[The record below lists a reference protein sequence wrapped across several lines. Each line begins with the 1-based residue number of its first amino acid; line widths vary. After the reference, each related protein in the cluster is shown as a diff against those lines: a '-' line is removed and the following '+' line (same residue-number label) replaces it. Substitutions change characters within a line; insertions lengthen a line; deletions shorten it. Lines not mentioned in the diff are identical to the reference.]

1 MTFHQFGKHP
11 IHVAVLVLLAG
22 YAQAAQDLSVN
33 SMTLDTSTGKSLG
46 NVSRRGDM
54 RSFFQ
59 VQKEMV
65 FNTLTHLGIK
75 LEDLP
80 PKLRQEIEKPQT
92 TNSQAFSAFAKAVD
106 KADKGQFSQAAK
118 LFNQAAKLDPGFS
131 LAKGMAKLM
140 PAFDLAP
147 GGGKKVLADLKK
159 NAKDEGR
166 KNSEKLAD
174 SLDKK
179 EQNLKN
185 KLDKLAKGEGDDKQD
200 KEDESGIKKKLDK
213 LGLSDEGDD
222 SGFDPSDSGETDPNK
237 IETASI
243 GGVES
248 TEPLLLAENLIFGG
262 RNLEAL
268 FQDRLPNL
276 GLPYEG
282 AEDRQRNAAIETGNQ
297 APPSPG
303 IYDGIFGAVIDGQ
316 FVGGSASF
324 SVPAGDDPSK
334 ASVDLAPD
342 GGQNPER
349 LYFAYSE
356 GELGDFTGTSLF
368 GVGGE
373 YQGMAGGVGSADA
386 FAGIVWAGQY
396 PGSSLLVALGGTPT
410 PTAKLPSNGVQ
421 HVDLDAL
428 STDPSSEHGYDLAQ
442 FGALVDWGNNKVF
455 SPAVLRGR
463 SEGVLMIGSVNRAEA
478 TLDAGAWWTDPEYYP
493 DIGFTHGESTD
504 IRMRLYGGGA
514 PALAGGLF
522 SLQARDIDGHSL
534 QVDRGI
540 ISASDFSAIQMP
552 GNTPAQGETWTG
564 FTAGVGRWESGYG
577 FFSEIGQ
584 ASFTFFPETGEVTG
598 EITPQYGYSL
608 FTTTTADPNAFIHKN
623 AFGAKTVNE
632 LGTPSYFS
640 TQGDFAGEGWTD
652 LAYASM
658 GYWAHDEPSEG
669 VLRFLGYSTWVAGQL
684 TPTGT
689 LDALQQGTADYSGK
703 ALGAVQTDSDG
714 NLAVDLLT
722 GNFSM
727 SVDFGQR
734 GVSGAL
740 SDLTRDSDGSVWLA
754 NAAFQGGFQEGNG
767 FQADFLDGS
776 NIDTESSY
784 LRGAF
789 FGPEALETGGA
800 WRIVRSGYD
809 DDENFLNEDAAGVFT
824 GKRGAISL
832 PAPSYGGVYAMFGD
846 GVLTDGA
853 SGLTVHADHIDFEI
867 DPAPEVMAFQPDSG
881 SSDTGSYSGTS
892 INGLSGTYTGMYEKV
907 GPTEYITTIYNQDI
921 SGSRPILV
929 AVNGTPTPVGN
940 LPTVGR
946 QSFAVSGLVESTYV
960 REGFEAINLT
970 AGARVDWANNKVFSP
985 VARAEGSDGV
995 LMLGTVNRDTG
1006 ILDVQGW
1013 YKDLDGSGIYAQDN
1027 VYGTLQDFTVGLF
1040 GAASPIAGG
1049 GTFSVTERGLDQQV
1063 QTVDR
1068 GMLVVRDFAAAPA
1081 AAYTPAT
1088 GETWSGY
1095 SAGIRYDPSA
1105 DFFASILGRSEF
1117 VFNPDSATV
1126 SGGIYSNSNQVVF
1139 TTTTTDLNAFMDT
1152 NAFGAMKTNALG
1164 MPSYYSTQ
1172 GDFSGEGWT
1181 DYRYTSMGYWAH
1193 DYSSGG
1199 NDYSYGEQSTWV
1211 AGQLTPANPQMGIA
1225 SGSAYYTG
1233 KVLGAVQGG
1242 DGEGNANI
1250 DLLTGGFNMTVN
1262 FSDRGLSG
1270 AFTDLRRDWDNSLW
1284 LDRADFAISGF
1295 SGNTYSGAITGNGID
1310 SASSLLNGSF
1320 FGPNAEET
1328 GGAWRISKN
1337 ADDWAAGVYAAKRG
1351 DIYTPFAAIW
1361 AGTVDNGFA
1370 SGTADLHRDTRNG
1383 EQDPADLILTLQRD
1397 GHGNASIEYRSYRYR
1412 PEDPG
1417 STTYFPYLADTLWPD
1432 FSGTYQWGSA
1442 LTYDTDAYF
1451 ASFTRYG
1458 GHSVSLTAFGGVRTA
1473 EAQLPT
1479 SGHYSYYMTMLSRD
1493 SGGTYNN
1500 SGSMAV
1506 DFSNDKVFMPVQVN
1520 PWSDS
1525 AFIILGVLDRAN
1537 TAVNLQAWFKNA
1549 WQADYDPEWAG
1560 GQTSGSLPLY
1570 GAHGYVLGN
1579 LFSGGIDLDYS
1590 GNQTPSGVEGAI
1602 SGYTGGWGRYYSRVT
1617 PEDGQVWQGY
1627 SASLGKDRE
1636 SGLYV
1641 QGLGDANFVLAP
1653 SSSSV
1658 TSSFT
1663 DSYLEGASYGNT
1675 LDDPNAF
1682 IGTNGF
1688 GGLQAGAEGTVPFF
1702 YSTRSFEGSW
1712 ESLANEALTY
1722 YFDRLEYHYVGM
1734 WTADDGQISILPAS
1748 SWVSGAQTPAVDM
1761 PASGYVRYA
1770 GYVGGTAMDASRT
1783 GSDFLSGLFSMTAD
1797 FGNRKVVGAIEN
1809 LTYYSRGQY
1818 EESGFDFIGDIDSEA
1833 YGGALP
1839 TFGAYDYSGGGGRN
1853 GLLSYT
1859 SVEGMFYGLGDA
1871 AAREVGGRWSLGLTE
1886 GGTAVGIFSARNV
1899 HQIDWSAGVLA
1910 DMADQGTF
1918 AVGHPLVAFFQY
1930 DSYVDG
1936 TARIWGDFLLPG
1948 ALGALSTGDASQL
1961 SPVANK
1967 PYYQWA
1973 MTGSP
1978 DSSANAYFSGPSYV
1992 YADFNTAGSII
2003 QFSAEKDFFR
2013 YFLVDAE
2020 ETRGMEGYYG
2030 TRTWAW
2036 NMPSTGISTYDF
2048 HQSSIENGVGNSS
2061 DLVGQNGLFPG
2072 KLYVN
2077 WETGQVYGYNLDPA
2091 VEGGGRAMFL
2101 GTVNRET
2108 GKIEGTYQIR
2118 TDRMWAAD
2126 ETPSSRFAMDASGA
2140 SLELFGNNGTPSGL
2154 GGVFATALQ
2163 GEDLLLQPSR
2173 GQALISGLRDKQD
2186 VTPSVLPEE
2195 GEVWNGYA
2203 VGFATDRSTGLTE
2216 ALGNHE
2222 VANVAITFSPS
2233 AGHVHG
2239 SIAVGD
2245 GGEGA
2250 PVAQLVI
2257 ASDNN
2262 PATEAERQAG
2272 TNVDSASVY
2281 VSPKA
2286 FGMVQS
2292 SPSMGGDAAPTTEFI
2307 AAAPE
2312 AMGEAEAARYDYT
2325 TWGAWGGDFGTD
2337 KNTTVSPR
2345 SLWVAGKLTQT
2356 ADMPQAGSATY
2367 TGFVAGQVMGAQT
2380 GYVQGQLN
2388 MSVNFGERTVGGN
2401 MNNLNFNNN
2410 PATPWVAQAN
2420 LAGGIH
2426 EGAATYSA
2434 LLSGT
2439 GVVGGANG
2447 AFYGPQAIE
2456 TGGNW
2461 VIQKDNGS
2469 QGAGIFA
2476 GKRGIIAQ

>member
-11 IHVAVLVLLAG
+11 IHVAVLVLLAS

-33 SMTLDTSTGKSLG
+33 SMTLDTSTGKPLG

-54 RSFFQ
+54 QSFFQ

-65 FNTLTHLGIK
+65 FNTLTHLGIR

-80 PKLRQEIEKPQT
+80 PRLRQEIEKPQT
-92 TNSQAFSAFAKAVD
+92 TNSQAFTAFAKAVD

-179 EQNLKN
+179 EQNLKS
-185 KLDKLAKGEGDDKQD
+185 KLDKLAKGEGDDNKD

-248 TEPLLLAENLIFGG
+248 TEPLLLAENLIFRG
-262 RNLEAL
+262 RSLEAL

-276 GLPYEG
+276 ELPYEG

-386 FAGIVWAGQY
+386 FAAIVWAGQY

-455 SPAVLRGR
+455 SPAVLRER

-504 IRMRLYGGGA
+504 IRMRLYGGEV
-514 PALAGGLF
+514 PALAGGFL

-608 FTTTTADPNAFIHKN
+608 ITTTTADPNAFIHKN

-669 VLRFLGYSTWVAGQL
+669 ILRFLGYSTWVAGQL

-703 ALGAVQTDSDG
+703 TLGAVQTDSDG

-881 SSDTGSYSGTS
+881 SPDTGSYSGTS

-960 REGFEAINLT
+960 REGFEAITLT
-970 AGARVDWANNKVFSP
+970 AGARVDWANNKVFSQ

-995 LMLGTVNRDTG
+995 LMLGTVDRDTG
-1006 ILDVQGW
+1006 TLDVQGW

-1081 AAYTPAT
+1081 VAYTPAT

-1117 VFNPDSATV
+1117 VFNPGSATV

-1233 KVLGAVQGG
+1233 KVLGAIQGG

-1270 AFTDLRRDWDNSLW
+1270 AFTDLRRDWDNSPW
-1284 LDRADFAISGF
+1284 LDRADFAIFGF

-1310 SASSLLNGSF
+1310 GESSLLNGSF

-1351 DIYTPFAAIW
+1351 DIFTPLQATW
-1361 AGTVDNGFA
+1361 AGNINGVFE
-1370 SGTADLHRDTRNG
+1370 SGSADMHRDSRNG
-1383 EQDPADLILTLQRD
+1383 TQSPADLILTLRRAGYGD
-1397 GHGNASIEYRSYRYR
+1397 GSIEYRSYQN
-1412 PEDPG
+1412 
-1417 STTYFPYLADTLWPD
+1417 STTYFTYLADALWPD
-1432 FSGTYQWGSA
+1432 FNGLYQWGSG
-1442 LTYDTDAYF
+1442 LTYGTDSYF
-1451 ASFTRYG
+1451 ANFYQTNG
-1458 GHSVSLTAFGGVRTA
+1458 ADINLTAFGGVRTT
-1473 EAQLPT
+1473 EAQLPN
-1479 SGHYSYYMTMLSRD
+1479 SGHYAYNMTALSSD
-1493 SGGTYNN
+1493 GVGTY
-1500 SGSMAV
+1500 STYGTMGVEFGS
-1506 DFSNDKVFMPVQVN
+1506 NKVFMPAQIDPAN
-1520 PWSDS
+1520 DS
-1525 AFIILGVLDRAN
+1525 TSIMLGSLDRAN
-1537 TAVNLQAWFKNA
+1537 TTVTAQVWSKNS
-1549 WQADYDPEWAG
+1549 WPMGSNDTNWAG
-1560 GQTSGSLPLY
+1560 GHVASLSMPLY
-1570 GAHGYVLGN
+1570 GSGVNVVGA
-1579 LFSGGIDLDYS
+1579 LFNGVDYDYS
-1590 GNQTPSGVEGAI
+1590 GNQTGITTGVV
-1602 SGYTGGWGRYYSRVT
+1602 SGYTGPWGRYYSNV
-1617 PEDGQVWQGY
+1617 PAEEGQLWTGY
-1627 SASLGKDRE
+1627 SANLVLDRV
-1636 SGLYV
+1636 G
-1641 QGLGDANFVLAP
+1641 QQFHLGDYGQANFVLHP
-1653 SSSSV
+1653 GMGSV
-1658 TSSFT
+1658 EATITEPDILDASF
-1663 DSYLEGASYGNT
+1663 SNSA
-1675 LDDPNAF
+1675 DDPSAF
-1682 IGTNGF
+1682 IGTTGF
-1688 GGLQAGAEGTVPFF
+1688 GGMKPGANGAIPFF
-1702 YSTRSFEGSW
+1702 YSTRSFDTSW
-1712 ESLANEALTY
+1712 ESLPWSARSSY
-1722 YFDRLEYHYVGM
+1722 QDRLEYHFMGM
-1734 WTADDGQISILPAS
+1734 WTADSGSFSVLPAS
-1748 SWVSGAQTPAVDM
+1748 TWIAGAQTPSNIM
-1761 PASGYVRYA
+1761 PANGYVRYA
-1770 GYVGGTAMDASRT
+1770 GYVSGIAVS
-1783 GSDFLSGLFSMTAD
+1783 SDQTSHDYLSGLFSMTAD
-1797 FGNRKVVGAIEN
+1797 FNNRSVSGAIEN
-1809 LTYYSRGQY
+1809 LTKYNGGLY
-1818 EESGFDFIGDIDSEA
+1818 EEHGFDFQGDMNVEA
-1833 YGGALP
+1833 YGGLLP
-1839 TFGAYDYSGGGGRN
+1839 TYQSTSSQGRN
-1853 GLLSYT
+1853 GSLLAAG
-1859 SVEGMFYGLGDA
+1859 VDGMFYGLSGA
-1871 AAREVGGRWSLGLTE
+1871 EARETGGRWWMDVS
-1886 GGTAVGIFSARNV
+1886 GGGGAVGIFSARDRNRF
-1899 HQIDWSAGVLA
+1899 DWSAGVLS
-1910 DMADQGTF
+1910 DMAEQGVF
-1918 AVGHPLVAFFQY
+1918 AVGHPLAAYVDRY
-1930 DSYVDG
+1930 NYVDG
-1936 TARIWGDFLLPG
+1936 SEHLTGELLLPG
-1948 ALGALSTGDASQL
+1948 AVGRFNTGDIRNAVQ
-1961 SPVANK
+1961 VQNR

-1973 MTGSP
+1973 MTDSD
-1978 DSSANAYFSGPSYV
+1978 DSSAYVYFSAPTYAYV
-1992 YADFNTAGSII
+1992 DFKLPGSII

-2013 YFLVDAE
+2013 FFMVDAE

-2091 VEGGGRAMFL
+2091 VEGGGQAMFL

-2126 ETPSSRFAMDASGA
+2126 EAPSSRFAMDASGA
-2140 SLELFGNNGTPSGL
+2140 SLELFGNSGTPSGL

-2410 PATPWVAQAN
+2410 PSTPWVAQAN

-2439 GVVGGANG
+2439 GVAGGANG

-2476 GKRGIIAQ
+2476 GKRGNIAQ

>member
-54 RSFFQ
+54 QSFFQ

-147 GGGKKVLADLKK
+147 GGGKQVLADLKK
-159 NAKDEGR
+159 NAKDEGK

-268 FQDRLPNL
+268 FQDRLPNVEL
-276 GLPYEG
+276 ANEG

-297 APPSPG
+297 APPSRG

-316 FVGGSASF
+316 FVRGGASF
-324 SVPAGDDPSK
+324 SLPASDDPSK
-334 ASVDLAPD
+334 AYLDLVPD
-342 GGQNPER
+342 EGQNPER
-349 LYFAYSE
+349 LIFAYSE
-356 GELGDFTGTSLF
+356 GELVFFGTSLF

-396 PGSSLLVALGGTPT
+396 PGSSLLLAVAGTRTPSANLPSSGVQSIDLDVLAPSQDELGG
-410 PTAKLPSNGVQ
+410 LE
-421 HVDLDAL
+421 L
-428 STDPSSEHGYDLAQ
+428 SSSSARI
-442 FGALVDWGNNKVF
+442 DWHTGKVF
-455 SPAVLRGR
+455 SGHT
-463 SEGVLMIGSVNRAEA
+463 RANASEA
-478 TLDAGAWWTDPEYYP
+478 TFKLGEVDRENARIVGKTWTKQLADTELPMTY
-493 DIGFTHGESTD
+493 GVSTD
-504 IRMRLYGGGA
+504 LDMALFGGTG
-514 PALAGGLF
+514 PALGAGFYSYVERNLAGDTTLNE
-522 SLQARDIDGHSL
+522 
-534 QVDRGI
+534 RGMLV
-540 ISASDFSAIQMP
+540 ASDFWTLSSPAP
-552 GNTPAQGETWTG
+552 RTLSTPETWTG
-564 FTAGVGRWESGYG
+564 FAAGVYYAGSHYFRD
-577 FFSEIGQ
+577 FIGD
-584 ASFTFFPETGEVTG
+584 SHFTLDPTTGTVTG
-598 EITPQYGYSL
+598 GITSSGGIEAL
-608 FTTTTADPNAFIHKN
+608 FSTTASDANAFVDIQH
-623 AFGAKTVNE
+623 FGAETTNA
-632 LGTPSYFS
+632 LGLPSFFS
-640 TQGDFAGEGWTD
+640 TQGDFSGTSWTD
-652 LAYASM
+652 YSYTSM
-658 GYWAHDEPSEG
+658 GYWTHDEASDG
-669 VLRFLGYSTWVAGQL
+669 DIHYLDSSTWVAGL
-684 TPTGT
+684 RTATSV
-689 LDALQQGTADYSGK
+689 LDDLNLQRGSATYTGK
-703 ALGAVQTDSDG
+703 ALGSLHQSNGQGGEMAHLV
-714 NLAVDLLT
+714 T
-722 GNFSM
+722 GDFRM
-727 SVDFGQR
+727 LVDFGER
-734 GVSGAL
+734 TLSGSL
-740 SDLTRDSDGSVWLA
+740 SNLRRDWDNSLWLSEAVFSNDFSGNTYSASLNGSEVDSA
-754 NAAFQGGFQEGNG
+754 Y
-767 FQADFLDGS
+767 
-776 NIDTESSY
+776 SY
-784 LRGAF
+784 LMGAF
-789 FGPEALETGGA
+789 HGPNAEETGGA
-800 WRIVRSGYD
+800 WNIAKYD
-809 DDENFLNEDAAGVFT
+809 DGWATGVFA

-1351 DIYTPFAAIW
+1351 DIFTPLQATW
-1361 AGTVDNGFA
+1361 AGNINGVFE
-1370 SGTADLHRDTRNG
+1370 SGSADMHRDSRNG
-1383 EQDPADLILTLQRD
+1383 TQSPADLILTLRRAGYGD
-1397 GHGNASIEYRSYRYR
+1397 GSIEYRSYQN
-1412 PEDPG
+1412 
-1417 STTYFPYLADTLWPD
+1417 STTYFTYLADALWPD
-1432 FSGTYQWGSA
+1432 FNGLYQWGSG
-1442 LTYDTDAYF
+1442 LTYGTDSYF
-1451 ASFTRYG
+1451 ANFYQTNG
-1458 GHSVSLTAFGGVRTA
+1458 AAINLTAFGGVRTT
-1473 EAQLPT
+1473 EAQLPN
-1479 SGHYSYYMTMLSRD
+1479 SGHYAYNMTALSSD
-1493 SGGTYNN
+1493 EGGTY
-1500 SGSMAV
+1500 STYGTMGVEFGS
-1506 DFSNDKVFMPVQVN
+1506 NKVFMPAQIDPAN
-1520 PWSDS
+1520 DS
-1525 AFIILGVLDRAN
+1525 TSIMLGSLDRAN
-1537 TAVNLQAWFKNA
+1537 TTVNAQVWSKNS
-1549 WQADYDPEWAG
+1549 WPMGSNDTNWAG
-1560 GQTSGSLPLY
+1560 GHVASLSMPLY
-1570 GAHGYVLGN
+1570 GSGVNVVGA
-1579 LFSGGIDLDYS
+1579 LFNGVDYDYS
-1590 GNQTPSGVEGAI
+1590 GNQTGITTGVV
-1602 SGYTGGWGRYYSRVT
+1602 SGYTGPWGRYYSNV
-1617 PEDGQVWQGY
+1617 PVEEGQLWTGY
-1627 SASLGKDRE
+1627 SANLVLDRV
-1636 SGLYV
+1636 G
-1641 QGLGDANFVLAP
+1641 QQFHLGDYGQANFVLHP
-1653 SSSSV
+1653 GMGSV
-1658 TSSFT
+1658 EATITEPDILDASF
-1663 DSYLEGASYGNT
+1663 SNSA
-1675 LDDPNAF
+1675 DDPSAF
-1682 IGTNGF
+1682 IGTTGF
-1688 GGLQAGAEGTVPFF
+1688 GGMKPGANGAIPFF
-1702 YSTRSFEGSW
+1702 YSTRSFDTSW
-1712 ESLANEALTY
+1712 ESLPWSARSSY
-1722 YFDRLEYHYVGM
+1722 QDRLEYHFMGM
-1734 WTADDGQISILPAS
+1734 WTADSGSFSVLPAS
-1748 SWVSGAQTPAVDM
+1748 TWIAGAQTPSNIM
-1761 PASGYVRYA
+1761 PANGYVRYA
-1770 GYVGGTAMDASRT
+1770 GYVSGIAVS
-1783 GSDFLSGLFSMTAD
+1783 SDQTSYDYLSGLFSMTAD
-1797 FGNRKVVGAIEN
+1797 FNNRSVSGAIEN
-1809 LTYYSRGQY
+1809 LTKYNGGLY
-1818 EESGFDFIGDIDSEA
+1818 EEHGFDFQGDMNVEA
-1833 YGGALP
+1833 YGGLLP
-1839 TFGAYDYSGGGGRN
+1839 TYQSTSSQGRN
-1853 GLLSYT
+1853 GSLLAAG
-1859 SVEGMFYGLGDA
+1859 VDGMFYGLSGA
-1871 AAREVGGRWSLGLTE
+1871 EASETGGRWWMDVS
-1886 GGTAVGIFSARNV
+1886 GGGGAVGIFSARDRNRF
-1899 HQIDWSAGVLA
+1899 DWSAGVLS
-1910 DMADQGTF
+1910 DMAEQGVF
-1918 AVGHPLVAFFQY
+1918 AVGHPLAAYVDRY
-1930 DSYVDG
+1930 NYVDG
-1936 TARIWGDFLLPG
+1936 SEHLTGELLLPG
-1948 ALGALSTGDASQL
+1948 AVGRFNTGDIRNAVQ
-1961 SPVANK
+1961 VQNR

-1973 MTGSP
+1973 MTDSD
-1978 DSSANAYFSGPSYV
+1978 DSSAYVYFSAPTYAYV
-1992 YADFNTAGSII
+1992 DFKLPGSIV

-2013 YFLVDAE
+2013 FFMVDAE

-2036 NMPSTGISTYDF
+2036 NMPSAGISTYDF

-2312 AMGEAEAARYDYT
+2312 AMGEAEAARYNYT

-2367 TGFVAGQVMGAQT
+2367 TGFVAGQVMGDQT

-2476 GKRGIIAQ
+2476 GKRGNIAQ